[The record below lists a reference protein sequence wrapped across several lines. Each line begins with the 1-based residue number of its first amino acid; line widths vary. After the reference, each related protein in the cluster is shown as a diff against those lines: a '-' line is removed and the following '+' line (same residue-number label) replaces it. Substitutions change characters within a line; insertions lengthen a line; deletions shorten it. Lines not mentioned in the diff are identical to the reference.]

1 MKKRTYSPLG
11 YIMNFMGIHTLQMA
25 QAIHVDASLIS
36 KWKTGNRSFSDKT
49 LYFEDV
55 VNYILHQA
63 KVTDNRSLKKVII
76 NFYPHEKITENNI
89 EKFLRQIL
97 SDKKDIDANFFS
109 NQLLFANTNTVSTV
123 VFENNTGKR
132 EAIKKLLD
140 YTETL
145 PVPGELL
152 FLDAEEFS
160 WLLEDKDFAHEFCQ
174 RIVTLLDKGF
184 KAKFIIHYASYR
196 EKFIKFFITCSPLIF
211 NRNITWYYCHYFNPT
226 IFNISFF
233 ILNKAVSMV
242 SLSSNGGYSTTTIFT
257 DISVVLR
264 HKDLVCDTLRHCSLF
279 FTDFKLFQFEN
290 LLNDLYKSSHF
301 GAFYSFLPVPAIFS
315 LNKNLLI
322 EILRDNNLEQKDI
335 DFCLKINDK
344 FRKIISQ
351 YFLSGKNKNNPF
363 IYIFQLEKLLNRAY
377 SKPFVS
383 TSLTLFCNRNIILT
397 PQQYAKVI
405 RSLANDLEIYPNLQ
419 IFLASKKD
427 KFFLPSINCW
437 CQENSWMIQMDKTG
451 FRFSDDASII
461 SAAITSFILNIQ
473 HIPPIR
479 REKSSVKKYLLNI
492 AEEIEAN

>member
-11 YIMNFMGIHTLQMA
+11 HIMNSMGIHTLQMA

-36 KWKTGNRSFSDKT
+36 KWKTGNRLFSDKT
-49 LYFEDV
+49 LYFEEV
-55 VNYILHQA
+55 INYILHQA
-63 KVTDNRSLKKVII
+63 KNTKNCSLEKVII
-76 NFYPHEKITENNI
+76 NFYPHEKITQDNI
-89 EKFLRQIL
+89 EFFLRKIL
-97 SDKKDIDANFFS
+97 SEKKDINTNFIS
-109 NQLLFANTNTVSTV
+109 NQLLFINTNTISTIM
-123 VFENNTGKR
+123 FENNTGKR
-132 EAIKKLLD
+132 EAIKKMLD
-140 YTETL
+140 YTESL
-145 PVPGELL
+145 PFPGELL

-160 WLLEDKDFAHEFCQ
+160 WLLEDKDFANEFCQ
-174 RIVTLLDKGF
+174 RIVTLLNNGF

-233 ILNKAVSMV
+233 ILNKAISLL

-257 DISVVLR
+257 DISIVLR
-264 HKDLVCDTLRHCSLF
+264 HKDLVNDTLRHCSLF

-290 LLNDLYKSSHF
+290 LLNDLYKSSRSS
-301 GAFYSFLPVPAIFS
+301 AFYSFLPVPAIFS
-315 LNKNLLI
+315 INKDLLI
-322 EILRDNNLEQKDI
+322 EILNDNKLEQPYI
-335 DFCLKINDK
+335 DFCLKINNK
-344 FRKIISQ
+344 FRKITSQ
-351 YFLSGKNKNNPF
+351 YFSQEKNKNTPF

-377 SKPFVS
+377 SKPFIS
-383 TSLTLFCNRNIILT
+383 TSLTLFSNKNIILSSK
-397 PQQYAKVI
+397 QYAKVL
-405 RSLANDLEIYPNLQ
+405 RTFVHDLDIYPNLQ

-451 FRFSDDASII
+451 FRFSDDASIV

-492 AEEIEAN
+492 ADEIEAN